1 MPKNIFFGNIMVTLG
16 DFSEQNEQKKVAKT
30 FSCSS
35 CDYVC
40 SKKYNL
46 ERHISTCKEKMMH
59 KSSKMVTLDEQNEQN
74 EQNEQD
80 KQNSKIVCKC
90 GKTYKHK
97 QGLWRHKQT
106 CEKISSEE
114 PVQNTSVP
122 QITPELVLMLVQQ
135 NKEMQNIVMEVVKGG
150 TTNHSHNTNANNTN
164 SHNKTFNLQFFLNDT
179 CKNAMNIDDFV
190 NDIVLTLKDLE
201 DTGRLGFAEGIS
213 KIINRRLKELSVTER
228 PIHCSDAKRETLYVK
243 DKNKWEKENEDTPI
257 LTKAVKNIAGKNMMQ
272 IFDWQKAHPDYSEP
286 DTRTSDKYMKMLTNV
301 MSGGTEEEI
310 NANYDKIVR
319 NIIKEVPIDKEHFS
333 V

>member
-1 MPKNIFFGNIMVTLG
+1 METLGNGIMPKLCPKFYCEL
-16 DFSEQNEQKKVAKT
+16 
-30 FSCSS
+30 
-35 CDYVC
+35 CDYGT
-40 SKKYNL
+40 SKKSSFDNHNL
-46 ERHISTCKEKMMH
+46 SAKHIKNVEGNKNQQNGNTNMPHVGESASKYSCQQCNKEFKNR
-59 KSSKMVTLDEQNEQN
+59 SGLW
-74 EQNEQD
+74 
-80 KQNSKIVCKC
+80 
-90 GKTYKHK
+90 KHK
-97 QGLWRHKQT
+97 KI
-106 CEKISSEE
+106 CEENPSLSNIPNKEEVYGIVKYLMAENSELKNMMIE
-114 PVQNTSVP
+114 
-122 QITPELVLMLVQQ
+122 QQ
-135 NKEMQNIVMEVVKGG
+135 NMVLEIAKNG
-150 TTNHSHNTNANNTN
+150 TTAHSHNNNHTN

-213 KIINRRLKELSVTER
+213 KIINRRLKELAVTER
-228 PIHCSDAKRETLYVK
+228 PIHCSDVKRETLYVK

-272 IFDWQKAHPDYSEP
+272 IFDWQKAHPDYSDPE
-286 DTRTSDKYMKMLTNV
+286 TRTSDKYMKMLTNV

>member
-1 MPKNIFFGNIMVTLG
+1 MQNIPPKFYC
-16 DFSEQNEQKKVAKT
+16 EK
-30 FSCSS
+30 
-35 CDYVC
+35 CDYSC
-40 SKKYNL
+40 SKKSSWDQHL
-46 ERHISTCKEKMMH
+46 STAKHQKANEANSQANDVNEKYSCENCKKIFKH
-59 KSSKMVTLDEQNEQN
+59 QSSY
-74 EQNEQD
+74 
-80 KQNSKIVCKC
+80 C
-90 GKTYKHK
+90 
-97 QGLWRHKQT
+97 RHKNKCKQ
-106 CEKISSEE
+106 ISSEDE
-114 PVQNTSVP
+114 HHEEKIEDNEEDNET
-122 QITPELVLMLVQQ
+122 ITDKELVLMVLKQ
-135 NKEMQNIVMEVVKGG
+135 NAELLGIVKNG
-150 TTNHSHNTNANNTN
+150 TTNNSHNNTNTNSNHTN

-243 DKNKWEKENEDTPI
+243 DKDKWEKEDEDTPI

-272 IFDWQKAHPDYSEP
+272 IFDWQKAHPDYSDP

-310 NANYDKIVR
+310 NANYNKIVR
-319 NIIKEVPIDKEHFS
+319 NVIKEVPIDKERFS